1 MASSIEDIL
10 MAKAMADAQYRET
23 DNTGLA
29 IGALS
34 GTALGAALAP
44 LNNNEALAQAASYG
58 KTRIGPVQAGSTQR
72 LYRGQSANLGRR
84 MAGGLVGAI
93 VGGGLGLGIQ
103 QMAKQQS
110 PAGALLA
117 KIQSQGS
124 LDEMDRMQLQVLLKD
139 IYNNPGM

>member
-10 MAKAMADAQYRET
+10 MAKAMADAEGQLNPMVGPGIGT
-23 DNTGLA
+23 TAGGVM
-29 IGALS
+29 GAL
-34 GTALGAALAP
+34 
-44 LNNNEALAQAASYG
+44 
-58 KTRIGPVQAGSTQR
+58 AGSGV
-72 LYRGQSANLGRR
+72 RGR

-93 VGGGLGLGIQ
+93 VGGGLGAGIQ
-103 QMAKQQS
+103 NMAKQQS